1 VVWGLVRGNQ
11 AGWGSL
17 EVVTTLVAGFLLAVA
32 FVAWER
38 RARVPMLPLR
48 FFRSRAFS
56 AGNAA
61 GFLFFASLYGSAFFL
76 ARFLQTALGYGPLG
90 AGLRLLP
97 WTAMLFVSAPLAGV
111 LVNRVG
117 ERTLIVGGLLLQ
129 AGAFAWIGLIAR
141 PGLTYPE
148 LIAPLLIAGFGA
160 AAIPAGQNAVVSSV
174 AAAEIGKAS
183 GAFNMLCYLGG
194 VFGIVVLV
202 AVFAH
207 TGNFRS
213 TQAFS
218 EGFALPIGA
227 CASLSLA
234 PPKEQASISLTYHSP
249 FIKEGDSP
257 QIIPRHKDNRGEI
270 SSVANLS
277 EG

>member
-1 VVWGLVRGNQ
+1 M
-11 AGWGSL
+11 
-17 EVVTTLVAGFLLAVA
+17 T
-32 FVAWER
+32 
-38 RARVPMLPLR
+38 
-48 FFRSRAFS
+48 
-56 AGNAA
+56 AA
-61 GFLFFASLYGSAFFL
+61 LTSSN
-76 ARFLQTALGYGPLG
+76 
-90 AGLRLLP
+90 
-97 WTAMLFVSAPLAGV
+97 SAPTPSRQPHPHPTCQAPHGPACNRAQNSV
-111 LVNRVG
+111 L
-117 ERTLIVGGLLLQ
+117 
-129 AGAFAWIGLIAR
+129 
-141 PGLTYPE
+141 
-148 LIAPLLIAGFGA
+148 
-160 AAIPAGQNAVVSSV
+160 SSV
-174 AAAEIGKAS
+174 TGSEIGKAS